1 MEAVPILYG
10 MLAFGA
16 FDDFGVFVKSIN
28 YGTSEACQQCGAN
41 PCRGATNIA
50 RTFSP
55 RYLTE
60 HWQFHAFTPDSDRL
74 RYRRSPEFQG
84 LEPETA
90 VILRFSILGTPLFNS
105 RLWLI
110 GPG

>member
-1 MEAVPILYG
+1 MPHPLSDAHSKE
-10 MLAFGA
+10 
-16 FDDFGVFVKSIN
+16 
-28 YGTSEACQQCGAN
+28 
-41 PCRGATNIA
+41 RG
-50 RTFSP
+50 
-55 RYLTE
+55 E

-84 LEPETA
+84 LEPETV

-110 GPG
+110 GPGHQIAHEVPYSSVIVPFHFHLAV